1 MEHEVLV
8 TLPQQDVRAALRRP
22 ELLARCLPGFTV
34 EQPEA
39 GAGGGPGGTPEAV
52 PALFGRLKLRV
63 GSSSITYRGELE
75 FDAVTPGNPR
85 PAGPGGPAG
94 AADSADPADPA
105 DQDDLVVSVRAQQS
119 VGSGAVSGRL
129 RVAVR
134 PEGEEHTRV
143 LFRGDLTAKG
153 RVEELHPQ
161 AVSVALRRLLDRFCA
176 AMVADL
182 ADADLIGGD
191 GAAQGEGDEADPILF
206 AELADLEDL
215 AGLGE
220 LTDLSELADF
230 DDPQGPDSPE
240 DPDGIEGID
249 GVEGAEGIDG
259 MEGMDESGLFLIDE
273 PADSFNAAAALN
285 EPWPDSSATRRSMVG
300 RSAEEVDHAPPSGR
314 YGPTLPPRSARSR
327 AAARWGGPPRRMG
340 EPPSADGEPSRL
352 PWMVGGGAALIG
364 GAVILARVLRRRG

>member
-8 TLPQQDVRAALRRP
+8 PLPQQAVREALRRP
-22 ELLARCLPGFTV
+22 ELLARCLPGFTA

-39 GAGGGPGGTPEAV
+39 GPGADPGRNPA
-52 PALFGRLKLRV
+52 PALVGRLKLRV
-63 GSSSITYRGELE
+63 GSSSITYRGELGFE
-75 FDAVTPGNPR
+75 PVTAGDAAGNP
-85 PAGPGGPAG
+85 
-94 AADSADPADPA
+94 
-105 DQDDLVVSVRAQQS
+105 DDLVVAVRAQQS

-129 RVAVR
+129 RVAVL
-134 PEGEEHTRV
+134 PDGDDHARV
-143 LFRGDLTAKG
+143 LFHGDLAAKG
-153 RVEELHPQ
+153 RVEELHPE

-191 GAAQGEGDEADPILF
+191 SAAAGEGTDADPILF

-215 AGLGE
+215 AE

-240 DPDGIEGID
+240 DPDGVESID
-249 GVEGAEGIDG
+249 GI
-259 MEGMDESGLFLIDE
+259 DESGLFLIDE
-273 PADSFNAAAALN
+273 PAGSLDAASFNAAAALN
-285 EPWPDSSATRRSMVG
+285 EPWPDPSATRRSMVG

-327 AAARWGGPPRRMG
+327 AAARWGTPSRRMG
-340 EPPSADGEPSRL
+340 EPPSADGEPSRV
-352 PWMVGGGAALIG
+352 PWMVGGGAALLG
-364 GAVILARVLRRRG
+364 GAVILVRVLRRRG

>member
-8 TLPQQDVRAALRRP
+8 PLPQQAVREALRRP
-22 ELLARCLPGFTV
+22 ELLARCLPGFTE
-34 EQPEA
+34 EQPEGRPEVGA
-39 GAGGGPGGTPEAV
+39 GADPDRTPSV
-52 PALFGRLKLRV
+52 PALVGRLKLRV

-75 FDAVTPGNPR
+75 FG
-85 PAGPGGPAG
+85 AG
-94 AADSADPADPA
+94 AGADPE
-105 DQDDLVVSVRAQQS
+105 DLAVAVRAQQS

-129 RVAVR
+129 RVAVL
-134 PEGEEHTRV
+134 PEGDDHARV
-143 LFRGDLTAKG
+143 LFHGDLAAKG
-153 RVEELHPQ
+153 RVEELHPE

-191 GAAQGEGDEADPILF
+191 PAAPGDGIDADPVLF

-215 AGLGE
+215 AELGE

-249 GVEGAEGIDG
+249 GV
-259 MEGMDESGLFLIDE
+259 DESGLFLIDE
-273 PADSFNAAAALN
+273 PASSFNAAAALN
-285 EPWPDSSATRRSMVG
+285 EPWPDPSATRRSMVG

-327 AAARWGGPPRRMG
+327 AAARWGAPSRRMG
-340 EPPSADGEPSRL
+340 EPPSADGEPSRV
-352 PWMVGGGAALIG
+352 PWVVGGGAALLG
-364 GAVILARVLRRRG
+364 GAVLLVRVLRRRG